1 MASKRSCCGLAL
13 GLVVAVGA
21 SLAGGTASGAEPLR
35 VTGPVQLTNGDVDP
49 GRTYT
54 TPSLALDPGN
64 PQTIVATV
72 SEARS
77 RKCGLA
83 RSLDGGRSWKRLD
96 ASPSPGSHPFCFTAN
111 FAVAQGQLA
120 FGRNGRLY
128 YALPGWDVQDA
139 GNRNNVSLVV
149 ARSDDLGDSWE
160 STIVRNTRGKQ
171 DREVENAGRPIT
183 SLVVDRSG
191 SSDVVYVTWT
201 RTLTNAVA
209 PNAEPVV
216 PFVAVSRDG
225 GKTFGEPVDLR
236 GDVFQ
241 DATIRAD
248 ALKTTTTTTPA
259 GPTTT
264 TTAPAAGSR
273 AAQPD
278 QAANFG
284 GRDATLTIDE
294 KGTVYVAWRAQSA
307 NITPA
312 TDNALFL
319 SRSTDQGKSF
329 TVSQITRW
337 VPRARQPILR
347 WSPEGGAGGTLH
359 MVYEGTKRPGNVGD
373 DSDIFYVRST
383 DSGKTWTDARILN
396 DDDQAKVFANGLPN
410 VSVASNGRVDV
421 VWWDLR
427 NDPGLNFAHDVY
439 HTASTDNGQTWSKN
453 LRVTDRI
460 VDRRIGVFG
469 NNFDVSAPPG
479 LAASNEFIVVGWDDT
494 RNATP
499 GELGSGTQDLLTAAV
514 QYEAVGGGTSRAAKV
529 VLAGFAGLVAV
540 GLILLLVALAGRRRS
555 EPALPRKARGKAPAA
570 VG

>member
-1 MASKRSCCGLAL
+1 MMSNRFRRGFALAA
-13 GLVVAVGA
+13 AVGTIAAAGVA
-21 SLAGGTASGAEPLR
+21 SAAEPLR
-35 VTGPVQLTNGDVDP
+35 VTQPVQLTKGDVDP

-54 TPSLALDPGN
+54 TPSVAVDPGN
-64 PQTIVATV
+64 PQRVVATV
-72 SEARS
+72 SEARG

-83 RSLDGGRSWKRLD
+83 RSLDGGRTWNTPD
-96 ASPSPGSHPFCFTAN
+96 ASPSPASYPFCFTAN
-111 FAVAQGQLA
+111 FGVAQGQLA
-120 FGRNGRLY
+120 FGRDGRLY

-171 DREVENAGRPIT
+171 EREVENAARPIT
-183 SLVVDRSG
+183 SLVVDTRG
-191 SSDVVYVTWT
+191 ASDVVYVTWT

-209 PNAEPVV
+209 PNAEPVK

-225 GKTFGEPVDLR
+225 AKTFSEPIDLTA
-236 GDVFQ
+236 GVFN
-241 DATIRAD
+241 DARIRAD
-248 ALKTTTTTTPA
+248 ALKTTTTTTPT

-264 TTAPAAGSR
+264 TTAPPADSR

-278 QAANFG
+278 QAGNFG
-284 GRDATLTIDE
+284 GRDATLTVDD
-294 KGTVYVAWRAQSA
+294 KGTVHVAWRAQSA

-312 TDNALFL
+312 TFNALFL
-319 SRSTDQGKSF
+319 SSSTDQGKTF
-329 TVSQITRW
+329 TVTQITPW
-337 VPRARQPILR
+337 VPRARQPALR
-347 WSPEGGAGGTLH
+347 WSPEGTGSGTLH

-373 DSDIFYVRST
+373 DLDIFYVRST
-383 DSGKTWTDARILN
+383 DAGKTWSEPRVLN
-396 DDDQAKVFANGLPN
+396 DDDQAEVFANGLPN
-410 VSVASNGRVDV
+410 MSVAPNGRLDV

-427 NDPGLNFAHDVY
+427 NDPGLNYANDVY
-439 HTASTDNGQTWSKN
+439 HTASSDNGQTWSKN

-469 NNFDVSAPPG
+469 RNFDVSAPPG
-479 LAASNEFIVVGWDDT
+479 LGASDDFIVVGWDDT

-499 GELGSGTQDLLTAAV
+499 GELGSGTQDLFTAAV
-514 QYEAVGGGTSRAAKV
+514 QYAAVGGGTSRATKI

-540 GLILLLVALAGRRRS
+540 GLILLLVALARRRAA
-555 EPALPRKARGKAPAA
+555 EPSLERKPSGKAPAA

>member
-1 MASKRSCCGLAL
+1 MTSNRTGRGLVLAL
-13 GLVVAVGA
+13 AMGTV
-21 SLAGGTASGAEPLR
+21 LATSAATAAEPLR
-35 VTGPVQLTNGDVDP
+35 VTKPVQLTNGDVDP

-54 TPSLALDPGN
+54 TPSVAIDPAN
-64 PQTIVATV
+64 PQTVVATV

-83 RSLDGGRSWKRLD
+83 RSLDGGRTWKRLD
-96 ASPSPGSHPFCFTAN
+96 ASPSPASYPFCFTAN

-149 ARSDDLGDSWE
+149 ARSDNLGDSWE

-171 DREVENAGRPIT
+171 DREVENSGRPIT
-183 SLVVDRSG
+183 SLVVDTRAG
-191 SSDVVYVTWT
+191 SDVVYVTWT
-201 RTLTNAVA
+201 RTLPNAVA

-216 PFVAVSRDG
+216 PFAAVSRDG

-236 GDVFQ
+236 AGVFD
-241 DATIRAD
+241 DAKIRAD

-264 TTAPAAGSR
+264 TTAPVAGSR

-284 GRDATLTIDE
+284 GRDATLTIDK
-294 KGTVYVAWRAQSA
+294 KGAVYVAWRAQSA

-329 TVSQITRW
+329 TVTQITPW

-359 MVYEGTKRPGNVGD
+359 MVYEGTKRAGNVGD
-373 DSDIFYVRST
+373 DLDIFYVSSK
-383 DSGKTWTDARILN
+383 DGGKTWTDARILN

-410 VSVASNGRVDV
+410 MSVAPDGRLDV

-427 NDPGLNFAHDVY
+427 NDPGLNFAHDVF

-479 LAASNEFIVVGWDDT
+479 LAVSDDFIVVGWDDT

-499 GELGSGTQDLLTAAV
+499 GELGSGTQDLFTAAV
-514 QYEAVGGGTSRAAKV
+514 QYDTVGGGTSRATKV

-555 EPALPRKARGKAPAA
+555 EPVTPRKASGKAPAA